1 MHVGIIYFASMHT
14 IQMLS
19 HLECVM
25 IKEIDE
31 ILASAKDLASRYK
44 KLTGKPLGIT
54 GEIAEVSAAKILNLK
69 LAEAR
74 TAGYDAIGSD
84 KRKIQIKGRCLPEN
98 PKPGQRLGSIRLEHE
113 WDTVLLVL
121 MNQYFEVTEMWE
133 AQRAKVE
140 SAILKP
146 GSKARNERGALS
158 VSKFKQ
164 ISTQVWPTVT

>member
-1 MHVGIIYFASMHT
+1 MTEEINDI
-14 IQMLS
+14 
-19 HLECVM
+19 LEQA
-25 IKEIDE
+25 KQ
-31 ILASAKDLASRYK
+31 LAARYK

-54 GEIAEVSAAKILNLK
+54 GEIAEFNAASLLNLE

-84 KRKIQIKGRCLPEN
+84 DRKIQIKGRCLPEN
-98 PKPGQRLGSIRLEHE
+98 AKPGQRVGSIRLDHE

-121 MNQYFEVTEMWE
+121 MDESFNVQEMWE
-133 AQRAKVE
+133 AQRP
-140 SAILKP
+140 AIEEALLAP

-164 ISTQVWPTVT
+164 IGQKVWG